1 MTAITA
7 DEFSV
12 LSKYIYSL
20 CGVALD
26 STKTYLVETRLKSMM
41 QQYGCA
47 SYMDLHSKAK
57 ADRSG
62 NMEKEI
68 VNAITTN
75 ETLFFRDASPF
86 EVFKHKILPDLIDA
100 RSKSGVGRQV
110 PIRIWSAACST
121 GQEVYSIAIALRE
134 ALGNLNNFQ
143 ISILGTDISDDA
155 ITKASYGKYNKFEIE
170 RGLPIQTLNKYFTLM
185 GDGWKIKD
193 EIRAMAVFKKF
204 NLMKPFAGLGKFD
217 VVFCR
222 NVAIYFT
229 PADKKMVFDK
239 IAGVLE
245 PDGSLIIGSTESL
258 TGVTNMFEAKRY
270 MRSIFYQPSDGS
282 TPMFSYASTPVQ
294 APGFR
299 PNPAGLA
306 SGAPGATGA
315 TGVSGAAAV
324 RSPLPV
330 PRPVPVAT
338 PVATPVA
345 PSRPAPPLTAPPAAV
360 ARPEPPRPVM
370 DAPVPPPRLMT
381 SEPVESASLVSEP
394 QDTVSRVIPAARPAP
409 VRGPSTQVYRAG
421 DKSELKRLLMQ
432 KKQQSKA

>member
-1 MTAITA
+1 MTSITA

-12 LSKYIYSL
+12 LAKYIYAIS
-20 CGVALD
+20 GVALD
-26 STKTYLVETRLKSMM
+26 STKTYLIETRLKSMM
-41 QQYGCA
+41 QRYSCA
-47 SYMDLHSKAK
+47 SYMELHTKAK
-57 ADRSG
+57 ADQSG

-100 RSKSGVGRQV
+100 RSKSSSGRSI

-134 ALGNLNNFQ
+134 TLGNLSNFQ
-143 ISILGTDISDDA
+143 ISIIGTDISDEA
-155 ITKASYGKYNKFEIE
+155 VTKASYGKYNKFEIE
-170 RGLPIQTLNKYFTLM
+170 RGLPVQTLNKYFTLM

-193 EIRAMAVFKKF
+193 EIRSMAVFKKF

-229 PADKKMVFDK
+229 PADKKLVFDK

-282 TPMFSYASTPVQ
+282 APMFSYAPASAQ

-299 PNPAGLA
+299 SPSSA
-306 SGAPGATGA
+306 ATP
-315 TGVSGAAAV
+315 SGAAPSGAAPSGAAPSRSVVPPTV
-324 RSPLPV
+324 RSPLPA
-330 PRPVPVAT
+330 PRPAPV
-338 PVATPVA
+338 VA
-345 PSRPAPPLTAPPAAV
+345 PGLPSGTVSRPAPSVPVVSVQPPPPVMQETMDRVVDASESMPRETATRPISTAPRPTPA
-360 ARPEPPRPVM
+360 
-370 DAPVPPPRLMT
+370 RL
-381 SEPVESASLVSEP
+381 PSA
-394 QDTVSRVIPAARPAP
+394 
-409 VRGPSTQVYRAG
+409 QVYRAG
-421 DKSELKRLLMQ
+421 DKTELKRLLMQ
-432 KKQQSKA
+432 KKQQTKA

>member
-1 MTAITA
+1 MTTITA

-12 LSKYIYSL
+12 LSKYIYSI

-41 QQYGCA
+41 QKYGCA
-47 SYMDLHSKAK
+47 SYLDLHAKAK

-100 RSKSGVGRQV
+100 RSKSASGRNI
-110 PIRIWSAACST
+110 PLRIWSAACST

-143 ISILGTDISDDA
+143 ISILGTDISDEA
-155 ITKASYGKYNKFEIE
+155 VTKASYGKYNKFEIE
-170 RGLPIQTLNKYFTLM
+170 RGLPLQTLNKYFSLQ
-185 GDGWKIKD
+185 GDGWKIRD

-217 VVFCR
+217 IVFCR

-229 PADKKMVFDK
+229 PADKKMVFEK
-239 IAGVLE
+239 IATVLE

-258 TGVTNMFEAKRY
+258 TGVTGMFEPKRY
-270 MRSIFYQPSDGS
+270 MRSIFYQPVAGS
-282 TPMFSYASTPVQ
+282 SPQTPTGFTYAQTPVP
-294 APGFR
+294 AFAGTSASVVR
-299 PNPAGLA
+299 PPHPA
-306 SGAPGATGA
+306 
-315 TGVSGAAAV
+315 
-324 RSPLPV
+324 
-330 PRPVPVAT
+330 PRPVPVA
-338 PVATPVA
+338 A
-345 PSRPAPPLTAPPAAV
+345 PAPAPTFGPA
-360 ARPEPPRPVM
+360 
-370 DAPVPPPRLMT
+370 
-381 SEPVESASLVSEP
+381 SG
-394 QDTVSRVIPAARPAP
+394 ARPAP
-409 VRGPSTQVYRAG
+409 RAVPASAASPAPQPAPVAPAPLERPIAPAPVAVDAQQTPPREEAPRSVMPRLAPVRSQPAQVYRAG

-432 KKQQSKA
+432 KKQKGQS

>member
-12 LSKYIYSL
+12 LSKYIYAL

-75 ETLFFRDASPF
+75 ETLFFRDSSPF

-100 RSKSGVGRQV
+100 RSKGGAGRQV

-155 ITKASYGKYNKFEIE
+155 VTKASYGKYNKFEIE

-282 TPMFSYASTPVQ
+282 TPMFSYASAPVQ
-294 APGFR
+294 APGLR
-299 PNPAGLA
+299 PNPAGT
-306 SGAPGATGA
+306 APGATGA
-315 TGVSGAAAV
+315 TAV
-324 RSPLPV
+324 RPPLPA
-330 PRPVPVAT
+330 PRPVPVAM
-338 PVATPVA
+338 PVA
-345 PSRPAPPLTAPPAAV
+345 PSRPAPPMAAPTATV

-370 DAPVPPPRLMT
+370 DAPVLPSRSMV
-381 SEPVESASLVSEP
+381 SEPVEGPLASEP
-394 QDTVSRVIPAARPAP
+394 QETASRVLPAARPAP
-409 VRGPSTQVYRAG
+409 VRGPSAQVYRAG

>member
-1 MTAITA
+1 MTTITA

-26 STKTYLVETRLKSMM
+26 STKTYLIETRLKSMM
-41 QQYGCA
+41 QQYGCS
-47 SYMDLHSKAK
+47 SYMDLHAKAK

-62 NMEKEI
+62 SMEKEI

-100 RSKSGVGRQV
+100 RSKAAPGRTV

-155 ITKASYGKYNKFEIE
+155 VTKASYGKYNKFEIE
-170 RGLPIQTLNKYFTLM
+170 RGLAPQTLNKYFTLM

-193 EIRAMAVFKKF
+193 EIRSMAVFKKF
-204 NLMKPFAGLGKFD
+204 NLMKPFAGLGRFD
-217 VVFCR
+217 IIFCR
-222 NVAIYFT
+222 NVAIYLT
-229 PADKKMVFDK
+229 PADKKSVFEK
-239 IAGVLE
+239 IATVLE

-258 TGVTNMFEAKRY
+258 TGVTGMFEPKRY
-270 MRSIFYQPSDGS
+270 MRSIFYQP
-282 TPMFSYASTPVQ
+282 V
-294 APGFR
+294 
-299 PNPAGLA
+299 
-306 SGAPGATGA
+306 PGATPMTPAGFTYA
-315 TGVSGAAAV
+315 QGPVPAVAPAAV
-324 RSPLPV
+324 RPTLP
-330 PRPVPVAT
+330 
-338 PVATPVA
+338 A
-345 PSRPAPPLTAPPAAV
+345 PRPAPVAAPAVQPRQFAAPAASLAAPPIA
-360 ARPEPPRPVM
+360 PRP
-370 DAPVPPPRLMT
+370 APVPPPSSGLPPR
-381 SEPVESASLVSEP
+381 SASAPPIQPEPSVEP
-394 QDTVSRVIPAARPAP
+394 QPAGASAQQARTEAYRPVASRPAP
-409 VRGPSTQVYRAG
+409 VRSQSAQVYRAG

-432 KKQQSKA
+432 KKQGKS